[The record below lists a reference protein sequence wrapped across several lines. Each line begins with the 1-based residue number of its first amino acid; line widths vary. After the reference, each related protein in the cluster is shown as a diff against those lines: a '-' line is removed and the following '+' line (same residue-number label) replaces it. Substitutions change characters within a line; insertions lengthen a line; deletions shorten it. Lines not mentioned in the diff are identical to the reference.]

1 MILSIYNYDVLIG
14 IGLLIGLSLL
24 LTFLSEKKF
33 NITILIVYMT
43 IVNAFLVS
51 TSVLDLWTQILLLIM
66 LVAVAFLQ
74 NKNQGSSEF

>member
-1 MILSIYNYDVLIG
+1 MILSTYDYDVLIG

-51 TSVLDLWTQILLLIM
+51 TSVLDLWTQVLLLIM